1 MITNT
6 PFQKLNLFD
15 RSDAVG
21 RFRVSN
27 PESLIDTDFEYG
39 VQGTKWET
47 LELVNGQPGPVYRPS
62 EPQFAG
68 TQQIVSIVGSPN
80 QRGANLGGFALNGTM
95 RVTTAFPPVIPFA
108 VGNPVTVKF
117 SGTGLTLTDA
127 TDGTGVITA
136 VISPTIFEYKA
147 NTDVIQST
155 ISNVASEKTII
166 YTGQWASGARH
177 TLTHLYLLGNSLSAE
192 ACFSNSYYPYPGSQF
207 TLVDPISVNDYRYP
221 WCGNF
226 SWDGFG
232 NTTGL
237 NNSFA
242 STFITPFSSYPPG
255 GGYIFL
261 AGGFNSSASL
271 SAFPN
276 PTGFVQQRTTDG
288 GVMMIPSTTYT
299 TPITGSPA
307 GINTERYNGPL
318 TSNMLNNIPKNTQ
331 IIRQTRKY
339 FRYQSGKSI
348 LFSTG
353 VLFKP
358 VLEPSNWS
366 FFVESALAVLTVT
379 FDTDHGLVGSRDPR
393 GVASPAQV
401 DNNTGRYTQSIKY
414 RTPSRIKIEGFDP
427 NPNTGLP
434 SPWNGE
440 FDVAGVL
447 TSYQIRIERLYDPLI
462 DVLQPTGIPKITVV
476 KWHDAAVRVGLFD
489 DTNGAFFEYDGTN
502 LNVVRRNSTTTIG
515 TKLAITKNNCQLTA
529 SGIFARLNGQLFP
542 GDQVSIKGSQYNI
555 NHLNNFSTSV
565 RQIAAPY
572 RGATVIFN
580 QIVSK
585 LSEER
590 VSQNNFNLDKLDGTG
605 PSGYNINLDKMQMV
619 FMDYSWYGA
628 GKIRFGMRGNDG
640 NIIWFHEF
648 INNNVNTEAYFRS
661 GNLPAR
667 FEINTYG
674 KPIKLLGFP
683 NNLSISRLGPES
695 FPLSA
700 SYTDSLYLPVS
711 GQLLAN
717 GEVIGYVKTKI
728 NPSLN
733 VCELSAVDRWMF
745 GGTRWPSYFFNLTPS
760 GLFRGDVMFSF
771 NHNCAPTLSHWGTS
785 VIMDGGFKVDKSYL
799 FTAATLSAVSI
810 PAGTEIPLIS
820 IRMGP
825 SADYGIPAAF
835 GIRNNINRGQL
846 VLDSVGIA
854 AIGALQ
860 ALIRI
865 NPTTSVFS
873 QRLSG
878 WTNVG
883 AGSLAQYFDH
893 TVQETDTFSPALKP
907 RYTGG
912 DIAGGFFCDE
922 GVGRLAITS
931 KDITA
936 IRELGNSILGGDNI
950 HPDGPDVLT
959 ISVRNLGTTVGSTSA
974 LARVTWT
981 EAQG

>member
-39 VQGTKWET
+39 LQGTKWET

-68 TQQIVSIVGSPN
+68 TQQIVSIVGSVN
-80 QRGANLGGFALNGTM
+80 QRGANLGGHALNGTM

-108 VGNPVTVKF
+108 VGNPITVKF
-117 SGTGLTLTDA
+117 TGNSILTLTDA

-136 VISPTIFEYKA
+136 VISPTVFEYKA
-147 NTDVIQST
+147 NTNSLQLAT
-155 ISNVASEKTII
+155 NVASEKTII
-166 YTGQWASGARH
+166 YTGQWASGSRYG
-177 TLTHLYLLGNSLSAE
+177 LSWLYLLGNSLSAE
-192 ACFSNSYYPYPGSQF
+192 MGFSGYPYPGTQF
-207 TLVDPISVNDYRYP
+207 TIVDPLSVNDYRYP

-232 NTTGL
+232 NNTGL
-237 NNSFA
+237 NSSNA
-242 STFITPFSSYPPG
+242 ATFITPFSSYPPG
-255 GGYIFL
+255 GGYVYQV
-261 AGGFNSSASL
+261 GGVNTSASI

-276 PTGFVQQRTTDG
+276 PTGYVQQRTTDG
-288 GVMMIPSTTYT
+288 GVMMVPSSTFTI
-299 TPITGSPA
+299 PITSTQTGQL
-307 GINTERYNGPL
+307 YNGPL
-318 TSNMLNNIPKNTQ
+318 TFNMLNNIPKNAQ

-353 VLFKP
+353 ILFKP
-358 VLEPSNWS
+358 VLEPSSWVATNGGVGGTSILS
-366 FFVESALAVLTVT
+366 FT
-379 FDTDHGLVGSRDPR
+379 FDTDHGCIGSRDPR
-393 GVASPAQV
+393 QSNI
-401 DNNTGRYTQSIKY
+401 DNNTGRYTQPIKY
-414 RTPSRIKIEGFDP
+414 RTPSRIKVEGFE
-427 NPNTGLP
+427 NIGGSP
-434 SPWNGE
+434 SPWNGV
-440 FDVAGVL
+440 FDVYRVSN
-447 TSYQIRIERLYDPLI
+447 SYTFNVAKPANASL
-462 DVLQPTGIPKITVV
+462 DVFTPTGLPRVTVLS
-476 KWHDAAVRVGLFD
+476 WYDAAVRTGLFD
-489 DTNGAFFEYDGTN
+489 ESNGAFFEYDGIN
-502 LNVVRRNSTTTIG
+502 FNVVKRNSTTTVGSKFTIA
-515 TKLAITKNNCQLTA
+515 KFNQSITVA
-529 SGIFARLNGQLFP
+529 SSFARLQNQLFP
-542 GDQVSIKGSQYNI
+542 GDRITVKGSTYNI
-555 NHLNNFSTSV
+555 NHLNNTSSTF
-565 RQIAAPY
+565 RAITAPY
-572 RGATVIFN
+572 RGLSVTGNNV
-580 QIVSK
+580 VSK
-585 LSEER
+585 VVEER

-628 GKIRFGMRGNDG
+628 GKIRFGLRGNDG

-674 KPIKLLGFP
+674 KPIRLLGYP
-683 NNLSISRLGPES
+683 NNLSINRSNPES

-700 SYTDSLYLPVS
+700 SFTDSLYLPVS
-711 GQLLAN
+711 GQILAN
-717 GEVIGYVKTKI
+717 GEIFGYVKTKI
-728 NPSLN
+728 DPSLN

-745 GGTRWPSYFFNLTPS
+745 GGTRCPTYFFNLTPTN
-760 GLFRGDVMFSF
+760 LFNNDVMFSF
-771 NHNCAPTLSHWGTS
+771 NNNCAPTLSHWGTS
-785 VIMDGGFKVDKSYL
+785 IIMDGGFKIDKSYL
-799 FTAATLSAVSI
+799 FTSATLSAVSI
-810 PAGTEIPLIS
+810 PAGVEVPLIS
-820 IRMGP
+820 VRMGP
-825 SADYGIPAAF
+825 SADYGVPAQF
-835 GIRNNINRGQL
+835 GLRNNINRGQL

-860 ALIRI
+860 AIIRI
-865 NPTTSVFS
+865 NPITDVFS

-893 TVQETDTFSPALKP
+893 TVQESDTYTPALKP
-907 RYTGG
+907 RYSGG
-912 DIAGGFFCDE
+912 DVAGAFFCEE
-922 GVGRLAITS
+922 GVGRFAVTT
-931 KDITA
+931 KDIA
-936 IRELGNSILGGDNI
+936 DIRELGNSILGGDNT

-959 ISVRNLGTTVGSTSA
+959 VSMRNIGTTIGATSA
-974 LARVTWT
+974 VARITWT